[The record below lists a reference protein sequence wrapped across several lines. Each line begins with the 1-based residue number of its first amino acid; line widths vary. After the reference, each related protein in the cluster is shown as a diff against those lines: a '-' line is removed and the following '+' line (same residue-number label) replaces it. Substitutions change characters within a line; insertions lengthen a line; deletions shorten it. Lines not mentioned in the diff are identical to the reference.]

1 MLNTTNWNYPTTVWF
16 GDNRVADIANALEQ
30 LNIRKPLIV
39 TDEALVKLPIMQN
52 LTKALE
58 KNGISYTIFSDVQ
71 PNPTGKNVQ
80 NGVKTYRQNQNDG
93 VIAFGGGSALD
104 AGKTIAFMSG
114 QSLSIW
120 DFEDVGDNWSRADE
134 FGIAKTIAIPT
145 TAGTGSEV
153 GRATVITDSKNHA
166 KKIIFHPKMLPSI
179 VILDPVLTYNLPK
192 HITAWTGIDALVH
205 AIEAYCAPGFH
216 PMADGIALEAIRLIK
231 ENLLVAYLEPHNQDA
246 RAYMLVA
253 AMMGATAFQK
263 GLGSVH
269 SVAHQLGGL
278 FNTPHGLAN
287 SIILPYALKQNE
299 SAIEDKMVNLCKYLN
314 IQNPSTQSFI
324 DYILDLRK
332 KLQIPHTLKEVKI
345 TSERAQEIG
354 ELAYKDPS
362 TPSNAKKIDA
372 KDLEALFMSAVNG
385 DFGLVGNH
393 EYN

>member
-1 MLNTTNWNYPTTVWF
+1 MLPTTNWNYPTTVWF
-16 GDNRVADIANALEQ
+16 GNDRIKDIAKALKQ
-30 LNIRKPLIV
+30 LNIKKPLIV
-39 TDEALVKLPIMQN
+39 TDEALVKLPIMEDLKN
-52 LTKALE
+52 ALE
-58 KNGISYTIFSDVQ
+58 SKDISYCIFSDVQ

-80 NGVKTYRQNQNDG
+80 NGVKKYIENENDG

-114 QSLSIW
+114 QSLSVW

-134 FGIAKTIAIPT
+134 NGIAKTIAIPT

-166 KKIIFHPKMLPSI
+166 KKIIFHPKILPSI
-179 VILDPVLTYNLPK
+179 VILDPILTYNLPK

-231 ENLLVAYLEPHNQDA
+231 ENLVKVYEQPHNCDA

-269 SVAHQLGGL
+269 SIAHQLGGL
-278 FNTPHGLAN
+278 YNMPHGLAN
-287 SIILPYALKQNE
+287 SIILPYALKQNK
-299 SAIEDKMVNLCKYLN
+299 SAIEDKMIKLCEYLN
-314 IQNPSTQSFI
+314 IKNPSTDSFI
-324 DYILDLRK
+324 KYILGLRE
-332 KLQIPHTLKEVKI
+332 KLEIPHTLKIAKI
-345 TSERAQEIG
+345 SNDKAKEIG
-354 ELAYKDPS
+354 ELAFKDPS
-362 TPSNAKKIDA
+362 TSTNAKKINA
-372 KDLEALFMSAVNG
+372 QDLEVLFLSAYDG
-385 DFGLVGNH
+385 RI
-393 EYN
+393 

>member
-1 MLNTTNWNYPTTVWF
+1 MLSTTNWNYPTTVWF
-16 GDNRVADIANALEQ
+16 GNERIKDIAKALKQ
-30 LNIRKPLIV
+30 LNIKKPLIV
-39 TDEALVKLPIMQN
+39 TDEALVKLPIMEDLKN
-52 LTKALE
+52 ALE
-58 KNGISYTIFSDVQ
+58 SEDISYCIFSNVQ
-71 PNPTGKNVQ
+71 PNPTGENVQ
-80 NGVKTYRQNQNDG
+80 NGVKKYIENKNDG

-114 QSLSIW
+114 QSLSVW
-120 DFEDVGDNWSRADE
+120 DFEDIGDNWSRADE
-134 FGIAKTIAIPT
+134 NGIAKTIAIPT

-231 ENLLVAYLEPHNQDA
+231 ENLAKAYEEPHNSDA

-269 SVAHQLGGL
+269 SIAHQLGGL
-278 FNTPHGLAN
+278 YNMPHGLAN
-287 SIILPYALKQNE
+287 SIILPYALKQNKT
-299 SAIEDKMVNLCKYLN
+299 AIEGKMIKLCEYLN
-314 IQNPSTQSFI
+314 MQNPSTDSFLK
-324 DYILDLRK
+324 YILDLRE
-332 KLQIPHTLKEVKI
+332 KLEIPHTLKIAKI
-345 TSERAQEIG
+345 SNERAKEIG
-354 ELAYKDPS
+354 ELAFKDPS
-362 TPSNAKKIDA
+362 TSTNAKKINA
-372 KDLEALFMSAVNG
+372 QDLELLFLSAYEG
-385 DFGLVGNH
+385 RI
-393 EYN
+393 